1 MSGTEEAAANAA
13 RRAARDREIALAVV
27 EYVAGG
33 LHDDQYRVAEAVA
46 RLESDEL
53 FAMVVTLAE
62 RAIRDV
68 ARHWAMTPEQAAR
81 TLLRDYLNPPSRG

>member
-1 MSGTEEAAANAA
+1 MSGAEDAARAAA
-13 RRAARDREIALAVV
+13 RAAHDREMALAVV

-33 LHDDQYRVAEAVA
+33 LHDDQFRVADAVA

-62 RAIRDV
+62 RAVRDV
-68 ARHWAMTPEQAAR
+68 AHCHAMTPEQAAR
-81 TLLRDYLNPPSRG
+81 TLLRDYLNPPTT